1 MPGARG
7 FTGHMPGPGRGY
19 EGGQGPGGGC
29 PGYPGCGTVGQ
40 EGWHGGKAGFPWEIP
55 GGQGP
60 GGKAGLTCG
69 GQAGLG
75 PPGHTTWG
83 GYELDPALGF
93 HMSRC

>member
-7 FTGHMPGPGRGY
+7 VTGHMPEPGGGY
-19 EGGQGPGGGC
+19 EVGC
-29 PGYPGCGTVGQ
+29 PGYPGCGTVG
-40 EGWHGGKAGFPWEIP
+40 HGGKAGFPWGIP

-60 GGKAGLTCG
+60 GGKAGLTGG

-83 GYELDPALGF
+83 GYELGPALGF
-93 HMSRC
+93 HMFRC